1 MTLFSIYLVLRFCN
15 SNLKFCYF
23 HFANVLEMFQ
33 YKTEP
38 DYADLR
44 HSQYTISLM
53 GLYKYYFK
61 FCKGKFSSEYFME
74 IFEKTSLSAKF
85 PPYCCFPSYFQVS
98 RGNNNTSKSC
108 HFETFYLFVPGHIQ
122 NLSTNDYSKVLNT
135 IWRNLQREQ
144 KSALHI
150 FSLLT
155 FWRLPVSQ
163 VSDCQESGKLTQSDS
178 PRTTGRSLRLD
189 FTVSVIHWNLTL
201 SCPSSSIPSS

>member
-1 MTLFSIYLVLRFCN
+1 MTLFNIYLVLGFCN

-108 HFETFYLFVPGHIQ
+108 HFETFYLFIPGRIQ
-122 NLSTNDYSKVLNT
+122 NLSTKDYSKVLNT
-135 IWRNLQREQ
+135 FWCCLLREQ
-144 KSALHI
+144 KS
-150 FSLLT
+150 
-155 FWRLPVSQ
+155 
-163 VSDCQESGKLTQSDS
+163 
-178 PRTTGRSLRLD
+178 
-189 FTVSVIHWNLTL
+189 
-201 SCPSSSIPSS
+201 